1 MRSTTYIQLDM
12 QRPRL
17 ITVYAVQD
25 DQLSRWIH
33 ADLTDGG
40 VAWTPPAGAAMMIRY
55 AKPDGTVGFYDS
67 LEDNTPAYEISGSGV
82 DFGLAAQSLTVPGIV
97 SLEISFYTE
106 DAERLSAFQF
116 LMHVERNPVTDGE
129 LESNDYFNILA
140 EQIAGLLA
148 ATVHPPQ
155 IDPDTKNWLI
165 WDENENGYVDSGYSS
180 VGLTGPGLRVQS
192 STTEYLSSSSGTTHP
207 DEDDPGWSATPSV
220 TPGTYL
226 WSKITVT
233 CVDDGGG
240 SGGSAAFAIDANGIV
255 SII

>member
-1 MRSTTYIQLDM
+1 MKSTTYIQLDM

-40 VAWTPPAGAAMMIRY
+40 AAWTPPAGAAMMIRY
-55 AKPDGTVGFYDS
+55 AKPDGTVGLYDS
-67 LEDNTPAYEISGSGV
+67 LEDDSSAWEADGSSV
-82 DFGLAAQSLTVPGIV
+82 DFGLAAQCLTVPGV
-97 SLEISFYTE
+97 VLMEISFYTE
-106 DAERLSAFQF
+106 DEERLSAFQF
-116 LMHVERNPVTDGE
+116 MLKVEKNPVTDGE

-140 EQIAGLLA
+140 QQIAGLLA

-155 IDPDTKNWLI
+155 IDSVTKNWLI

-192 STTEYLSSSSGTTHP
+192 SSTQYMVSPSGTTHP
-207 DEDDPGWSATPSV
+207 AADDPGWSSTPTV
-220 TPGTYL
+220 TPGTFL
-226 WSKITVT
+226 WCKVTVV
-233 CVDDGGG
+233 CEDDGG
-240 SGGSAAFAIDANGIV
+240 SGGAGYFVIDANGVV
-255 SII
+255 SIG